1 MRISDWS
8 SDVCSSDL
16 LEEGAADVAIGSYPS
31 LYANVKEQT
40 LFREDYVCILPKV
53 LAPDGILSLSD
64 FKSLDHIVV
73 DGRHYSHGHQEAE
86 RLILETVDQRRV
98 RMVSERLEEH
108 TSELQSLMR
117 ISYAGLRLKKKKKYT
132 PKITHQ
138 N

>member
-1 MRISDWS
+1 MSLVQIHSVNSAPNVTFTAVPIGRSKLISE
-8 SDVCSSDL
+8 

-64 FKSLDHIVV
+64 FKSL
-73 DGRHYSHGHQEAE
+73 RS
-86 RLILETVDQRRV
+86 
-98 RMVSERLEEH
+98 EEH

-117 ISYAGLRLKKKKKYT
+117 ISYAVFCLKKK
-132 PKITHQ
+132 
-138 N
+138 